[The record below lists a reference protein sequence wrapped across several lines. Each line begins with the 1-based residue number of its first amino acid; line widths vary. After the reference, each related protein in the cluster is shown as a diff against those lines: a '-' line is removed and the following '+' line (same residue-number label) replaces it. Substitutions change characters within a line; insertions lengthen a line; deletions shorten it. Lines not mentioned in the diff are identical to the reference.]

1 MKKDKSMSPKYKR
14 RFLTVSCLVV
24 TVGLLSLL
32 PVLSGAQT
40 IKIGGTGGASG
51 TMQVLAEAFKKSHP
65 EAKVIAVPG
74 LGSGGGRKALLG
86 GAIDIAVTSKAGK
99 DTEKLDGA
107 IAMLLGKTPFVFA
120 TSKKN
125 TTVALTTQELVDIWN
140 GKKITWADGS
150 RLRLVLRPENDSDTE
165 VLKRISAVME
175 QAVKNSLSRE
185 GMKITVT
192 DGETADA
199 IESIPGALGTSSLAL
214 IISEKRSLKA
224 LAINGIAPSAKTI
237 ADGSYPYFK
246 SLYMLTG
253 IKPSGPTEEFMAFL
267 RSAAG
272 HKILAQL
279 DYWMEGAGP

>member
-1 MKKDKSMSPKYKR
+1 MSSKHRR

-24 TVGLLSLL
+24 TVGLLSSL
-32 PVLSGAQT
+32 PVPSGAQT
-40 IKIGGTGGASG
+40 IKIGGTGGAFG

-65 EAKVIAVPG
+65 EAQVIAVPG

-185 GMKITVT
+185 GMKIAVT
-192 DGETADA
+192 DGEAADA
-199 IESIPGALGTSSLAL
+199 IEGIQGALGTSSLAL